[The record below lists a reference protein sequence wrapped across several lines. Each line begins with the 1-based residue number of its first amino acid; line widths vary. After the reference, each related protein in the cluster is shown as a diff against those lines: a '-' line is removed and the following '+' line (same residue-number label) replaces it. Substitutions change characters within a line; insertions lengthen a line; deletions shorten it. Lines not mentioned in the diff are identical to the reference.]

1 LKDLHII
8 VVGKLSDKANNPI
21 LELERDYLKRITSPK
36 LTIHEVRAHAE
47 NLEKEA
53 KEVSTKLDELE
64 KFDKLF
70 IVLLTEKGKQF
81 ESIPFSHWLSEHSER
96 QRVAFIIGGAS
107 GHGKQIIE
115 RAQFKL
121 SLSELT
127 FPHKIARLLLVEQI
141 YRAQTIKC
149 NHPYN
154 VIPTIR
160 AVESILGIF

>member
-8 VVGKLSDKANNPI
+8 VVGKLNDKSNNPI
-21 LELERDYLKRITSPK
+21 IELERDYLKRLTSPK
-36 LTIHEVRAHAE
+36 LTIHEVRAHSE

-53 KEVSTKLDELE
+53 KEVLSKINELE
-64 KFDKLF
+64 KNEK
-70 IVLLTEKGKQF
+70 IYVVLLTEKGKQF
-81 ESIPFSHWLSEHSER
+81 ESKDFSHWLSELTER
-96 QRVAFIIGGAS
+96 NKVAFIIGGAS

-127 FPHKIARLLLVEQI
+127 FPHKLARLLLVEQI
-141 YRAQTIKC
+141 YRAQTISC

-154 VIPTIR
+154 K
-160 AVESILGIF
+160 